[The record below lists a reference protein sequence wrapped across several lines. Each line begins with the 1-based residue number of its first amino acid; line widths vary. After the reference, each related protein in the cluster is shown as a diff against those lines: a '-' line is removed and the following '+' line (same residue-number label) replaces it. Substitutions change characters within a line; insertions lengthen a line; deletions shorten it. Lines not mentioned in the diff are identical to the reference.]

1 MVTKSKRFSTVLTL
15 VLTFALAFAPA
26 FVAPQVASAD
36 APSLSFADIPG
47 DSVTSDPDGITMTF
61 ESDQA
66 GYIIYRGQC
75 VSDTI
80 VAVEGENTVTFNNV
94 PENVYAE
101 GDCNIYVFN
110 EAGEISTALAV
121 PAFTVDATAPKL
133 SLTSVIDTPT
143 TTSTPSV
150 GIFLSEAADSLTY
163 EGACDSSATSAV
175 AGASTLTLRS
185 ADLEGAFES
194 GTYSDCKVIATDEA
208 GNESDALS
216 IPSFEVILTSEIYII
231 QTGVAL
237 PSASGSTYSTFA
249 DDATRVV
256 SLNVSHAG
264 EIYAD
269 ATSDECYP
277 YPNTVTPGIN
287 KIMLTLDDLKY
298 SDGTADCILEYR
310 VATGSGD
317 VSAASIATA
326 PITITS
332 LPDSSAGTGTPDTNA
347 PDIEETTATL
357 VTQANGSSVGF
368 TFTVDEGG
376 TWAIV
381 DDAGAGTCSAA
392 LTGLTPENNLVH
404 PGVNTIIVQA
414 ADAGL
419 ADGTYGDGTNTCD
432 IEVTDGTTSAN
443 TATVNMPQFTISDS
457 KGPSITITKP
467 VVSPVASGAAVVF
480 RFTSNEFVDAAD
492 IVEPDLLLSG
502 DCFDA
507 DVNTAWDDF
516 ATDAVIDDEGASGN
530 EDIVTP
536 GLTNAYNT
544 FTITAGEIDDGVY
557 SNCKF
562 RLKDAAGNNS
572 NTVNIPTFTV
582 GAAGPKLENAAYSA
596 GTITNPVTVTFTSD
610 KSGTYSF
617 TDVGGTVLASSAC
630 KVNGYVSDL
639 PLKAGANSVTFD
651 NMDDAAAT
659 CYIRGYDSDGRAGT
673 ILTFGP
679 FTVDDDGD
687 PKLSEVTEVDPTTL
701 SYTFYSSTGG
711 DITYDGFCASTD
723 VYAMKGNNTI
733 TFNALPEGLVADNC
747 EVTVTSN
754 DTADT
759 LNVSKFTAMGTT
771 PLSGAA
777 GTVWRFWNPTTMAHF
792 YTADPA
798 EANYVRDSNPNWSY
812 EAAVFKG
819 YEYTDGACVD
829 GTELFRFYNPT
840 VGVHFYTPSVEEKDY
855 IIDTNPNWTYEAV
868 AYCVM
873 AEETTGHVPMY
884 QFWSD
889 ARQAHF
895 YTIDAAEKAY
905 VEADLGDIY
914 RFEGIVFYVL
924 AL

>member
-1 MVTKSKRFSTVLTL
+1 MDKSKRFSTVLTL
-15 VLTFALAFAPA
+15 VLTVMMAVTPA
-26 FVAPQVASAD
+26 FVMSVSVSAD
-36 APSLSFADIPG
+36 APELSFADIPG
-47 DSVTSDPDGITMTF
+47 DSVTSDPNGITMTF

-80 VAVEGENTVTFNNV
+80 EAVEGENSVTFKSV

-101 GDCNIYVFN
+101 GDCNIHVFN
-110 EAGEISTALAV
+110 EEGEISDALAV

-143 TTSTPSV
+143 TDSTPDV
-150 GIFLSEAADSLTY
+150 GIFLSEAADELTY
-163 EGACDSSATSAV
+163 EGECDSAATSAT
-175 AGASTLTLRS
+175 AGATTLTLRS

-194 GTYSDCKVIATDEA
+194 GTYTGCKVVAVDEA
-208 GNESDALS
+208 GNSSDALT

-237 PSASGSTYSTFA
+237 PSASGSSYSTFA
-249 DDATRVV
+249 DDSTRVV

-298 SDGTADCILEYR
+298 DDGTADCILEYR
-310 VATGSGD
+310 VATGAGD

-326 PITITS
+326 PITIAN
-332 LPDSSAGTGTPDTNA
+332 LPDLSAGTGTPDSNA
-347 PDIEETTATL
+347 PDIEEATATL

-381 DDAGAGTCSAA
+381 DDAGAGTCAVA

-404 PGVNTIIVQA
+404 PGVNTIVVQA

-419 ADGTYGDGTNTCD
+419 ANGTYGDGTNTCD
-432 IEVTDGTTSAN
+432 IEITDGTTSAN
-443 TATVNMPQFTISDS
+443 AATVNMPQFTISDS
-457 KGPSITITKP
+457 KGPTITITKP

-507 DVNTAWDDF
+507 EVNTAWDDF
-516 ATDAVIDDEGASGN
+516 ATDAVIDDEGASAN

-536 GLTNAYNT
+536 GLTKAYNT
-544 FTITAGEIDDGVY
+544 FTISAGEIDDGVY

-582 GAAGPKLENAAYSA
+582 GAAGPKLEDATYSA
-596 GTITNPVTVTFTSD
+596 GTIDNPVSVSFTSD

-617 TDVGGTVLASSAC
+617 TDVGGTVLPSSAC
-630 KVNGYVSDL
+630 KVMGYVSDL
-639 PLKAGANSVTFD
+639 PLKSGSNTVTFD

-687 PKLSEVTEVDPTTL
+687 PKLSEVEEVDPTTL
-701 SYTFYSSTGG
+701 QYTFYSSTGG

-723 VYAMKGNNTI
+723 VYAKKGNNTI
-733 TFNALPEGLVADNC
+733 TFNSLPKGLVADNC

-759 LNVSKFTAMGTT
+759 LNVSKFTVEGTAVVT
-771 PLSGAA
+771 GPEGSVYRFFNKKNGAHLYTISVNERDTVLGLTDEWTYEGIVYVVETTEVE
-777 GTVWRFWNPTTMAHF
+777 GTVPVYRFWNSENGAHLYTTSQ
-792 YTADPA
+792 
-798 EANYVRDSNPNWSY
+798 N
-812 EAAVFKG
+812 
-819 YEYTDGACVD
+819 
-829 GTELFRFYNPT
+829 
-840 VGVHFYTPSVEEKDY
+840 EKD
-855 IIDTNPNWTYEAV
+855 TVSSTLPKF
-868 AYCVM
+868 
-873 AEETTGHVPMY
+873 
-884 QFWSD
+884 Q
-889 ARQAHF
+889 
-895 YTIDAAEKAY
+895 
-905 VEADLGDIY
+905 
-914 RFEGIVFYVL
+914 FEGIKYYVYPEMADGKVPVYRFFNTENGAHL
-924 AL
+924 YTVSEDEKTTVETTLPKFNFEGTKYYVMPK